1 MILATAVATLAI
13 AGGDPPDP
21 PCPQGVPVG
30 AATIA
35 AEDLED
41 RGGSLT
47 ATHRIALELQVA
59 GEPDPVNEF
68 EVAVPPGVRVGWA
81 GTPTIRA
88 DAPGPV
94 PVVAGW
100 SEFVPS
106 LGSSCSRSAST
117 TLTIEPA
124 RAPRYIPPKRK
135 SALMSQLEWFL
146 RLGKDAD
153 LRPVEVR
160 IRGLKRARVPGASVP
175 ARKLV
180 FAFRE
185 GDKGVSY
192 ANGRSRTV
200 RAAGWRFSAGFI
212 RDRPRVLMHGIPGR
226 SPFGVE
232 LDWVQGARRIGR
244 TRLVGRCH
252 GFVCDYRTARSP

>member
-1 MILATAVATLAI
+1 VILAGAAAALAI

-21 PCPQGVPVG
+21 PCPPGLP
-30 AATIA
+30 AAAIVA
-35 AEDLED
+35 QDALI
-41 RGGSLT
+41 
-47 ATHRIALELQVA
+47 ATHEIALGVEVA
-59 GEPDPVNEF
+59 GEPDPVREF
-68 EVAVPPGVRVGWA
+68 DVGVPPGIRVGWA
-81 GTPTIRA
+81 GTPTIRT

-94 PVVAGW
+94 PVTATW
-100 SEFVPS
+100 SDYVQS
-106 LGSSCSRSAST
+106 LGTSCSRSVST

-135 SALMSQLEWFL
+135 STLMSQLEWFL

-160 IRGLKRARVPGASVP
+160 IRGVKRARVPSASVP
-175 ARKLV
+175 VRKLV

-185 GDKGVSY
+185 GDRGVSY

-200 RAAGWRFSAGFI
+200 RGAGWRFSAGFI
-212 RDRPRVLMHGIPGR
+212 RDRPRVLMHGVPGR

-232 LDWVQGARRIGR
+232 LDWVQGGRRIGR

-252 GFVCDYRTARSP
+252 GFVCGYRTVGSP